1 MSETLLAIF
10 KESKVLFNDIRSQK
24 ILEQETASQE
34 KKRKADNA
42 PRVFP
47 TVLLFAFFL
56 ATLFTAWTPGSL
68 FSGNLSEKLTMMLTA
83 QPEKNAAPSG
93 GEYPQLHIGIVAGHW
108 GYDSGAVC
116 VDGNGKVTLT
126 EADLNL
132 KIATL
137 VQQKLTESGFQVD
150 LLQEFDSRLEG
161 YSAVALVSIHN
172 DSCTF
177 IDNNATGFKLSAAMD
192 TRDLNRAARL
202 TGCLRDRYESVTGLP
217 FHSGSITPDMRE
229 YHAFNEIADTTIA
242 AIIET
247 GFMNLDQE
255 ILTQNPDLIAEGIA
269 QGIRCFVNNESI
281 APTSSPTISPTPAP

>member
-1 MSETLLAIF
+1 MKNSQSSKNANATPRIF
-10 KESKVLFNDIRSQK
+10 PKMLI
-24 ILEQETASQE
+24 I
-34 KKRKADNA
+34 
-42 PRVFP
+42 
-47 TVLLFAFFL
+47 AFFL

-68 FSGNLSEKLTMMLTA
+68 FSGNLSEKLALMLTA
-83 QPEKNAAPSG
+83 QPDKKSTPSG

-116 VDGNGKVTLT
+116 VDGNGNVTLT

-137 VQQKLTESGFQVD
+137 VQQKLAESGFQVD

-177 IDNNATGFKLSAAMD
+177 IDDNATGFKLSAAMD

-255 ILTQNPDLIAEGIA
+255 ILTQHPEVIAEGIA

-281 APTSSPTISPTPAP
+281 APTAAPTIAPTPASAP